1 MKVKQEINRE
11 KPIKRKMRVF
21 FENLSKLSKTHN
33 LLARL
38 RPATLLI
45 LIINDK
51 ASLQLPWG
59 KKR

>member
-11 KPIKRKMRVF
+11 KSIKRKMSF